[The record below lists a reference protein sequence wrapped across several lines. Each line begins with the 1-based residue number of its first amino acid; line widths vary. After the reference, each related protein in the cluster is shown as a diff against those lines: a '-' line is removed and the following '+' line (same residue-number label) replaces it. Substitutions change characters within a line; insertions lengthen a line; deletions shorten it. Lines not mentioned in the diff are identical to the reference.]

1 MFGFES
7 LVGGHEELRQQL
19 FERAWSETEEKIQ
32 VSIYVFGE
40 LETYELVRIYLELQ
54 MKRR

>member
-1 MFGFES
+1 VFGFES